1 MLFSQSDVYQASFFL
16 IFFPFYCFESCYV
29 FLCPQSLFPHQGV
42 DGLSGSKGDTGDPG
56 NLVSCRLLY
65 EHKRK
70 HNIMTDQLTFFFKC
84 TRDPQGHPGNLDHL
98 DLQGEGSVCF
108 SYDVLL
114 SACRNLIF
122 YLLLNLKIKTSAV
135 GQRLGVFLL
144 NAFSLCVCV
153 CVFVHDCTLMTDSG

>member
-1 MLFSQSDVYQASFFL
+1 M
-16 IFFPFYCFESCYV
+16 

-70 HNIMTDQLTFFFKC
+70 RNIMTDQLTFFFKC

-98 DLQGEGSVCF
+98 GLQGEGSVCF

-144 NAFSLCVCV
+144 NAFSLCICV